1 MLRRCRLY
9 WVRINASSVLASPV
23 TSSRIEANRSQTAVA
38 SAVPLV
44 VDSLRTDRKNT
55 WKARTLNVM
64 QELASV
70 LLVFQQG
77 QGERHGFNNGE
88 GSKWRQHV
96 HPVPCCPQPFFN
108 ALGLANTGSN
118 VHPSHSG
125 RYAKECTQHIA
136 RKPRTSH
143 HDHHRREECQDEHCT
158 VRRALHCTF
167 FSVRR

>member
-1 MLRRCRLY
+1 MGSTLTSACQQRMLVHRVVCWRFTRRYHSVASMSLH

-23 TSSRIEANRSQTAVA
+23 TSSHIEANRSQTAVA

-44 VDSLRTDRKNT
+44 VDSPRTDRKNT
-55 WKARTLNVM
+55 WKARPLNVM

-96 HPVPCCPQPFFN
+96 HPVPCCPQPFFQGLHGKQRSLI
-108 ALGLANTGSN
+108 ALRQIRERMYSA
-118 VHPSHSG
+118 
-125 RYAKECTQHIA
+125 
-136 RKPRTSH
+136 
-143 HDHHRREECQDEHCT
+143 HRSQT
-158 VRRALHCTF
+158 PNK
-167 FSVRR
+167 SS